1 MKTRK
6 QVLADFYVMQ
16 RQLMDGTSGFVT
28 VNTYA
33 DGDYWTVKLSRSV
46 FDDHTQIIEYDFVE
60 WTHYTSQDES
70 SEYKNLAEVLEFKKK
85 FNLK

>member
-6 QVLADFYVMQ
+6 QVLADFYGMQ
-16 RQLMDGTSGFVT
+16 RQLMDRTRGFVD
-28 VNTYA
+28 VSTYV
-33 DGDYWTVKLSRSV
+33 GGYYWAVKLSRSV
-46 FDDHTQIIEYDFVE
+46 FDDLHRITECDRVE

-70 SEYKNLAEVLEFKKK
+70 IENENLAAVLEFKKK